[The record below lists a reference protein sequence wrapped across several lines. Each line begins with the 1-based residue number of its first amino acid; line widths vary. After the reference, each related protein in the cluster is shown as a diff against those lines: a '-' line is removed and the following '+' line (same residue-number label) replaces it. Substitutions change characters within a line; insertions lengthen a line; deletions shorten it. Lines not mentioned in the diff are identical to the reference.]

1 MGLRSGS
8 TKGEFFLE
16 HLGFGKKTNI
26 SINLGSWR
34 IVLEGVGP
42 TTILEKWMYSLKLH
56 EISKINLMEVP
67 KLDHVHIERRWDNT
81 LKVRS

>member
-1 MGLRSGS
+1 M
-8 TKGEFFLE
+8 
-16 HLGFGKKTNI
+16 
-26 SINLGSWR
+26 
-34 IVLEGVGP
+34 EGVGP